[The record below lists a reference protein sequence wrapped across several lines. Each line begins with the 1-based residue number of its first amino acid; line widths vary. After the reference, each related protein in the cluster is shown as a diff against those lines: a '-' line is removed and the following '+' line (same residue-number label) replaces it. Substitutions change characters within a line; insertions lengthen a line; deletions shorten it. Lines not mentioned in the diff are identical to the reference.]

1 MKGIILA
8 GGKGTRLHPMTHVIS
23 KQLLPIYDKPM
34 IYYALTT
41 LMLAGIRETLI
52 ISTPDDVPKFEQLLG
67 DGSQWGLKLTYAPQP
82 RPEGLAQAYI
92 IGAEHVG
99 QLNFHRILAGA
110 DDKIQG
116 AIDGNGMNL
125 EHNFARGGLGS
136 WNIFEPQ
143 DFRAAEFFKDDG
155 FQAVILKLG
164 VGRTNRR

>member
-1 MKGIILA
+1 VAVKIVVTDYPDIPTLTFSLDRFDLCSHNCPRLKYASCSAADFDDFA
-8 GGKGTRLHPMTHVIS
+8 GG
-23 KQLLPIYDKPM
+23 
-34 IYYALTT
+34 
-41 LMLAGIRETLI
+41 
-52 ISTPDDVPKFEQLLG
+52 
-67 DGSQWGLKLTYAPQP
+67 
-82 RPEGLAQAYI
+82 